1 MRLIAPTHPIEV
13 RRKKSNTIRNN
24 EWYSRVEGQ
33 STNAN
38 SSSNEITE
46 FQKYARVRGSKITV
60 PFGSYK
66 MSDPLVADG
75 VWGAN
80 TENAYGIW
88 GKAWELSAEKSYLD
102 QVQKNEADRV
112 AKAKASADAKAKEST
127 TTSTTTQTPPAS
139 TETKTTDDKKKDE
152 TKKKTLKDKWDS
164 LSKLNKGLII
174 GTSIAVLGT
183 IVWVST
189 KKK

>member
-13 RRKKSNTIRNN
+13 RHKKSNAIRNN
-24 EWYSRVEGQ
+24 EWYSRAEGQ

-38 SSSNEITE
+38 SPTNEIIE
-46 FQKYARVRGSKITV
+46 FQKFARVRGSKITV
-60 PFGSYK
+60 PFGSFK
-66 MSDPLVADG
+66 MGDPLVADG

-88 GKAWELSAEKSYLD
+88 GRAWELSPEKSYVD
-102 QVQKNEADRV
+102 QVQKNEADRLAKAKAIED
-112 AKAKASADAKAKEST
+112 AKAKAS
-127 TTSTTTQTPPAS
+127 TSTSATTQTSPTT
-139 TETKTTDDKKKDE
+139 TETKPADDKKKDE
-152 TKKKTLKDKWDS
+152 AKKKTLKEKWDS

-189 KKK
+189 KSK

>member
-13 RRKKSNTIRNN
+13 RHKKSNAIRNN
-24 EWYSRVEGQ
+24 EWYSRAEGQ

-38 SSSNEITE
+38 SPANEITE
-46 FQKYARVRGSKITV
+46 FQKFARERGSKITV
-60 PFGSYK
+60 PFGSFK
-66 MSDPLVADG
+66 MGDPLVADG

-80 TENAYGIW
+80 TENAYGIL
-88 GKAWELSAEKSYLD
+88 GRAWELSSKKSYVD
-102 QVQKNEADRV
+102 QVQKNEADRLAKAKAIED
-112 AKAKASADAKAKEST
+112 AKAKAS
-127 TTSTTTQTPPAS
+127 TSTSATTQTSPSDDKKVA
-139 TETKTTDDKKKDE
+139 DDKKKDE
-152 TKKKTLKDKWDS
+152 AKKKTLKEKWDS

-189 KKK
+189 KSK